1 VRRLVKV
8 AKECKRAHTRA
19 IEKPK
24 ACPQPKVVSDPQE
37 GPEGHLL
44 GKSFAEAIKIKKAA
58 EEEDS
63 DLDLDFLPDDT
74 NFEDF
79 LSGFPTDPANAH
91 LTVNNAIKGT
101 AISPSRPTSMPLNIL
116 QRTDASGPHA
126 EGEMSFVQ
134 NPGQVVLPIRH
145 NSLSRAFMK
154 TIGRI
159 GRWKRVLNPKYSTQ
173 PSSLAACGVASAFDL
188 EISAARD
195 MLTTHGGVEEYLMM
209 AGPASSGR
217 SAQQTAPLS
226 QPQVQVPSAPVL
238 PPIPTMPS
246 PVLNTPPVSS
256 DHVHPVSPSN
266 PPNPSSVAP
275 EVTLSLALEKSSSV
289 SAETTATFDALDTLG
304 QSEQDDDT
312 SLNIR
317 DSLNSLYDHDGHDVL
332 AVPERAE
339 SFRSSSTDSFGEPL
353 TSAGPLQPTFPGTH
367 SQWQLQF
374 DVVSIDDLDLSDT
387 SSIPG
392 GEDLHDEPAGLRKPL
407 KKLPLRRDF
416 EFVRRS
422 EVSSM
427 GIVSHDSLRDSVSST
442 HSETSPSSSPERG
455 PIRRW
460 QMKTLQQTFDSSSN
474 DSGDKGDVEDAL
486 RRLEGQINPK
496 VLQEKAKKVDGW
508 VRTMQQRMANGDYD
522 DDRSIFS
529 EGEVENFIDELDP
542 FASDPDIQQPE
553 AAVPPVED
561 NLSDYSDDALL
572 SANTVVPDQMH
583 NLSPAAETEESS
595 LHSKAPISAA
605 VYAVPSAVLRGRLPS
620 ADTVSKKFVP
630 PSIETVLSSKFSTS
644 KAPRIHQS
652 FVHDYSAEVL
662 AQHFAMIDRELFI
675 GVKFE
680 ELVSEHWMECE
691 GIDILDWSQFLKDRT
706 RWKAELCFP
715 EKTTA
720 LAALWARF
728 NLMVNF
734 VVSEIVLTP
743 PSGRPALV
751 NKFIR
756 IAWVSS
762 SFFLSSMKHS
772 LVNLLQRSYCLSNF
786 NSLTAIIVALQNDWV
801 VRAMR
806 RPGWNR
812 ISTKEARMYRDL
824 KQFTANID
832 DFKFMRQVVDSIV
845 DVEPLDTNSHP
856 TSVVS
861 DSQSG
866 KSRTGSENRAG
877 MPSACIPFIGAIY
890 RSPFNLVFFRSLLFQ
905 GIYLTQLHR
914 LNKLPAVIDPTA
926 PHQLSAL
933 DTVNSVFQSPLHPE
947 VFSSLAPLPPSMSL
961 EVLINVHKQRRI
973 AGVIKSLVAGQHL
986 ASRVYFN
993 VDNKKLFQRCL
1004 RLRGLDDTYLYRALA
1019 MYPD

>member
-1 VRRLVKV
+1 MRRLVKV

-24 ACPQPKVVSDPQE
+24 APQPRVVSGSQE
-37 GPEGHLL
+37 DSEGHLL
-44 GKSFAEAIKIKKAA
+44 GKSFAEAIKKAA

-63 DLDLDFLPDDT
+63 DLDLDFLPGDA
-74 NFEDF
+74 NPEDF
-79 LSGFPTDPANAH
+79 PSGFLTDPANAH
-91 LTVNNAIKGT
+91 LTVNNAVKGT

-116 QRTDASGPHA
+116 QRTDAPGPHT
-126 EGEMSFVQ
+126 EGDMSFVQ
-134 NPGQVVLPIRH
+134 NPSQTVLPIRH

-159 GRWKRVLNPKYSTQ
+159 GRWKRVLNPKYSTR
-173 PSSLAACGVASAFDL
+173 PSSLAACGTVSAFDL

-209 AGPASSGR
+209 AGPTSFGR
-217 SAQQTAPLS
+217 STQQTALLS
-226 QPQVQVPSAPVL
+226 QPQIQVPSAPL
-238 PPIPTMPS
+238 LSPIPTTPS
-246 PVLNTPPVSS
+246 PPVPSTAVSS
-256 DHVHPVSPSN
+256 DHVNSVSPSN
-266 PPNPSSVAP
+266 TQTPSSVDP
-275 EVTLSLALEKSSSV
+275 EVTTMPPDLEESSTV
-289 SAETTATFDALDTLG
+289 SAEPTTTFDALDTLG
-304 QSEQDDDT
+304 QSEQDNDT

-317 DSLNSLYDHDGHDVL
+317 AGQNSSYDHDDHDVL
-332 AVPERAE
+332 AIPERAE
-339 SFRSSSTDSFGEPL
+339 SFRSSSTDSFGAPL
-353 TSAGPLQPTFPGTH
+353 TSTGPLQPTFPGTH
-367 SQWQLQF
+367 SQWQF
-374 DVVSIDDLDLSDT
+374 DVVSIDDLDFSDT
-387 SSIPG
+387 SSIPS
-392 GEDLHDEPAGLRKPL
+392 GEDLDEPAGLRKPL

-427 GIVSHDSLRDSVSST
+427 GIVSHESLRDSVSST
-442 HSETSPSSSPERG
+442 HSEASPSSSPERG

-460 QMKTLQQTFDSSSN
+460 QMKTLQRTFDSSSN

-496 VLQEKAKKVDGW
+496 ILQEKAEKVDGW
-508 VRTMQQRMANGDYD
+508 VRTMQQRLADGDYD
-522 DDRSIFS
+522 DERSIFS
-529 EGEVENFIDELDP
+529 EEEVENFIDELDP
-542 FASDPDIQQPE
+542 LASDPDIQPE
-553 AAVPPVED
+553 AVVPPEED
-561 NLSDYSDDALL
+561 DSSYDPYGTRL
-572 SANTVVPDQMH
+572 SASTIVSNEMH
-583 NLSPAAETEESS
+583 NPSPTAETEESS
-595 LHSKAPISAA
+595 LHSKTAISAS
-605 VYAVPSAVLRGRLPS
+605 VDAVPSAIFRGRALS
-620 ADTVSKKFVP
+620 ADTVSKKFVSP
-630 PSIETVLSSKFSTS
+630 TIETVLSSKFSTS
-644 KAPRIHQS
+644 KAPHIHQS
-652 FVHDYSAEVL
+652 FVHGYPAEVL

-691 GIDILDWSQFLKDRT
+691 GIDVLDWTQFLKDRT
-706 RWKAELCFP
+706 RWKAELRFP

-743 PSGRPALV
+743 PSGRLALV

-762 SFFLSSMKHS
+762 SFSPSSMKHG

-812 ISTKEARMYRDL
+812 INTKEARMYKDL

-866 KSRTGSENRAG
+866 KSKTGSENR
-877 MPSACIPFIGAIY
+877 PSACIPFIGMIY
-890 RSPFNLVFFRSLLFQ
+890 HFPFISYPSAHCFQ

-926 PHQLSAL
+926 PHKLSAL

-973 AGVIKSLVAGQHL
+973 ANVIKSLVAGQHL

-1004 RLRGLDDTYLYRALA
+1004 RLRGLDDAYLHRALA

>member
-1 VRRLVKV
+1 MRRLVKV

-24 ACPQPKVVSDPQE
+24 ACPQPKVVSDPP
-37 GPEGHLL
+37 GSSEGHLL
-44 GKSFAEAIKIKKAA
+44 GKSFAEAIKKVA

-63 DLDLDFLPDDT
+63 DLDLDFLPDDA
-74 NFEDF
+74 NLEDF
-79 LSGFPTDPANAH
+79 PSGFLTDPANAH
-91 LTVNNAIKGT
+91 LTVNNAVKGT
-101 AISPSRPTSMPLNIL
+101 AISRPTSMPLNIL

-134 NPGQVVLPIRH
+134 NPSQVVLPIRH
-145 NSLSRAFMK
+145 NSLSRAFVK

-173 PSSLAACGVASAFDL
+173 PSSLAACGGASAFDL

-217 SAQQTAPLS
+217 SAQQMTPMS
-226 QPQVQVPSAPVL
+226 QPQFQVSSAPVL
-238 PPIPTMPS
+238 PPTIPS
-246 PVLNTPPVSS
+246 PPVLDISPAFY
-256 DHVHPVSPSN
+256 PVSPGN
-266 PPNPSSVAP
+266 TQDPSSVAP
-275 EVTLSLALEKSSSV
+275 EALSVALEESSTV
-289 SAETTATFDALDTLG
+289 SAETTTAFDDHDTHG
-304 QSEQDDDT
+304 QSEQDNDT
-312 SLNIR
+312 SSSIR
-317 DSLNSLYDHDGHDVL
+317 ASLNASYDHDSHDVPE
-332 AVPERAE
+332 VPERAE

-353 TSAGPLQPTFPGTH
+353 TSTGPLQPTFPGTH
-367 SQWQLQF
+367 SQWQSQF
-374 DVVSIDDLDLSDT
+374 DIVSIDDLDLSDT
-387 SSIPG
+387 SSIPD
-392 GEDLHDEPAGLRKPL
+392 GEDLHDEPVGLRKPL

-460 QMKTLQQTFDSSSN
+460 QMKTIQRTFDSSSN

-496 VLQEKAKKVDGW
+496 VLQEKAEKVDGW
-508 VRTMQQRMANGDYD
+508 VRTMQQRLANGDYD
-522 DDRSIFS
+522 DDRSILS
-529 EGEVENFIDELDP
+529 EEEVENFIDELDP

-553 AAVPPVED
+553 AVAPPVED
-561 NLSDYSDDALL
+561 NPSDDLSDALL
-572 SANTVVPDQMH
+572 SADTIVPNQIL
-583 NLSPAAETEESS
+583 NLSPAAETEESPP
-595 LHSKAPISAA
+595 HSEAPISAA
-605 VYAVPSAVLRGRLPS
+605 VDAVPSAILRGRPPT
-620 ADTVSKKFVP
+620 ADIVSKKFVP
-630 PSIETVLSSKFSTS
+630 PSIETVLSTKFSTS

-652 FVHDYSAEVL
+652 FVHGYPAEEL

-691 GIDILDWSQFLKDRT
+691 DIDVLDWAQFLKDRT
-706 RWKAELCFP
+706 RWKAELRFP

-743 PSGRPALV
+743 PSGRLALV

-756 IAWVSS
+756 IAWVSF
-762 SFFLSSMKHS
+762 SFRPPSMKHS

-812 ISTKEARMYRDL
+812 INTKEARMYRDL

-845 DVEPLDTNSHP
+845 DVEPLDTNSHS

-866 KSRTGSENRAG
+866 RSRTGSENRSG
-877 MPSACIPFIGAIY
+877 MPSACIPFIGAIF
-890 RSPFNLVFFRSLLFQ
+890 RSPVNVVFFRSLLFFQ
-905 GIYLTQLHR
+905 RHLS
-914 LNKLPAVIDPTA
+914 DTA
-926 PHQLSAL
+926 P
-933 DTVNSVFQSPLHPE
+933 
-947 VFSSLAPLPPSMSL
+947 SS
-961 EVLINVHKQRRI
+961 
-973 AGVIKSLVAGQHL
+973 
-986 ASRVYFN
+986 
-993 VDNKKLFQRCL
+993 
-1004 RLRGLDDTYLYRALA
+1004 
-1019 MYPD
+1019 

>member
-1 VRRLVKV
+1 
-8 AKECKRAHTRA
+8 
-19 IEKPK
+19 
-24 ACPQPKVVSDPQE
+24 
-37 GPEGHLL
+37 
-44 GKSFAEAIKIKKAA
+44 
-58 EEEDS
+58 
-63 DLDLDFLPDDT
+63 
-74 NFEDF
+74 
-79 LSGFPTDPANAH
+79 
-91 LTVNNAIKGT
+91 
-101 AISPSRPTSMPLNIL
+101 MPLNIL
-116 QRTDASGPHA
+116 QRTDGPGPHA
-126 EGEMSFVQ
+126 EGDMTFVQ
-134 NPGQVVLPIRH
+134 NPSQVVLPIRQ
-145 NSLSRAFMK
+145 NSLSRAFVK

-159 GRWKRVLNPKYSTQ
+159 GRWKRVLNPKYSSR
-173 PSSLAACGVASAFDL
+173 PSSLAACGTVSAFDI

-195 MLTTHGGVEEYLMM
+195 MLTHGGVEEYLMM
-209 AGPASSGR
+209 AGPSSGR

-226 QPQVQVPSAPVL
+226 QPLPQVQVSSPPVL
-238 PPIPTMPS
+238 PPISTIPS
-246 PVLNTPPVSS
+246 PVLNTLPVSGERDYS
-256 DHVHPVSPSN
+256 VSPGN
-266 PPNPSSVAP
+266 TQNPSSVAP
-275 EVTLSLALEKSSSV
+275 EVTLPPLEMSNAV
-289 SAETTATFDALDTLG
+289 SAEPTTTFDAPDTLN
-304 QSEQDDDT
+304 QSDQDNDT
-312 SLNIR
+312 SSSIR
-317 DSLNSLYDHDGHDVL
+317 ASLNSSYDHDGYDAL
-332 AVPERAE
+332 AVPSERAE
-339 SFRSSSTDSFGEPL
+339 SFRSSSTDSFGAPL
-353 TSAGPLQPTFPGTH
+353 TSAGPLQPTFPGSH
-367 SQWQLQF
+367 SQWQSQF

-392 GEDLHDEPAGLRKPL
+392 GEDLEEPAGLRKPL

-427 GIVSHDSLRDSVSST
+427 GIVSHHESLRDSVSST
-442 HSETSPSSSPERG
+442 HSEVSPSSSPERGG

-460 QMKTLQQTFDSSSN
+460 QMKTLQRTFDSSSN

-496 VLQEKAKKVDGW
+496 VLQEKAEKVDGW
-508 VRTMQQRMANGDYD
+508 VRTMQQRMADGDYD

-529 EGEVENFIDELDP
+529 EEEVETFIDELDLL
-542 FASDPDIQQPE
+542 ASDPDIQQPE
-553 AAVPPVED
+553 ETVPPVED
-561 NLSDYSDDALL
+561 NPSDNPEDALL
-572 SANTVVPDQMH
+572 SAKTVVPNQMH
-583 NLSPAAETEESS
+583 DLSPAAETEESS
-595 LHSKAPISAA
+595 LHSKVPISAA
-605 VYAVPSAVLRGRLPS
+605 ADAPPSAIVRGRPPTT
-620 ADTVSKKFVP
+620 DIVSKNFVP
-630 PSIETVLSSKFSTS
+630 PSIETVFSSKFSTS
-644 KAPRIHQS
+644 NAPRVHQS
-652 FVHDYSAEVL
+652 FVHGYPAEVL
-662 AQHFAMIDRELFI
+662 AEHFAMIDRELFI

-691 GIDILDWSQFLKDRT
+691 GIDVLDWAQFLKDRT
-706 RWKAELCFP
+706 RWKAELRFP

-743 PSGRPALV
+743 PSGRLALV

-762 SFFLSSMKHS
+762 SFYSLSMKYG

-786 NSLTAIIVALQNDWV
+786 NSLTAIIAALQNDWV

-812 ISTKEARMYRDL
+812 INTKEARMYRDL

-866 KSRTGSENRAG
+866 KSRSGSENRPG
-877 MPSACIPFIGAIY
+877 MPSACIPFIGTIY
-890 RSPFNLVFFRSLLFQ
+890 QSPFNLIFFRSLLFQ
-905 GIYLTQLHR
+905 GIYLTRLHR

-933 DTVNSVFQSPLHPE
+933 DTVNSVFQSPLYPE

-973 AGVIKSLVAGQHL
+973 ADVIKSLVAGQHL

-993 VDNKKLFQRCL
+993 VDNKKLFQKCL
-1004 RLRGLDDTYLYRALA
+1004 RLRGLDDAYLHRALA
-1019 MYPD
+1019 LYPD